1 MTQNKKII
9 LFAGMMLLLSGIA
22 GIPEKPSPP
31 FMDCIFET
39 GGVSLVFSQ
48 DDQDT
53 DAPETQNNA
62 ESAAQETP
70 DPAKVMFR
78 GLEEKK
84 QAIAEQR
91 KLLEQE
97 KKELRRYENQIDEK
111 LAALEVMKEQIQ
123 NDLAELEEKKS
134 QKEQQEEAA
143 YEAKLNRLVKMYAGM
158 KPKDAAQ
165 IVDEMTLEVAR
176 EIFLRMRET
185 SASQI
190 LSFVDSQKAAKIS
203 ERLAFKNR

>member
-9 LFAGMMLLLSGIA
+9 LFAGLMILFSGIA
-22 GIPEKPSPP
+22 GIPQKLMPG
-31 FMDCIFET
+31 FMGCIFET
-39 GGVSLVFSQ
+39 AGVSVVFSQ
-48 DDQDT
+48 DEET
-53 DAPETQNNA
+53 PDAPEEKNKDDN
-62 ESAAQETP
+62 AAQETP

-78 GLEEKK
+78 GLEEKR

-91 KLLEQE
+91 NMLEQE
-97 KKELRRYENQIDEK
+97 KKELRRYEEQIDEK

-123 NDLAELEEKKS
+123 KDLALLEEKKS
-134 QKEQQEEAA
+134 QKEQEQEAA
-143 YEAKLNRLVKMYAGM
+143 YEAKLNRLVKMYSGM

-203 ERLAFKNR
+203 ERLAFKNQ